1 MVELALLFS
10 KLCTGNEGF
19 FNHTDQFSVLL
30 GVAPS
35 APSAPSTP
43 HPRTH
48 VLRNSRE
55 RPCIGALPITTR

>member
-10 KLCTGNEGF
+10 KLFTGNEGF
-19 FNHTDQFSVLL
+19 LNHTDQFSVLL
-30 GVAPS
+30 GVTPS
-35 APSAPSTP
+35 APSAP

-55 RPCIGALPITTR
+55 RPCIGALPITPR